1 MLLALP
7 DHYVVHSVLE
17 RKATDE
23 AKKTG
28 GTIGAKFSLQGVRVA
43 NTLEEFLADP
53 ELQLVCFNPYWLN
66 SRLTKVSSGRHYHA
80 K

>member
-1 MLLALP
+1 VPYPKVPMLLALP

-17 RKATDE
+17 RKATDD

-28 GTIGAKFSLQGVRVA
+28 GTIGAKFGLQGVRVS

-53 ELQLVCFNPYWLN
+53 ELQLVHFNP
-66 SRLTKVSSGRHYHA
+66 H
-80 K
+80 